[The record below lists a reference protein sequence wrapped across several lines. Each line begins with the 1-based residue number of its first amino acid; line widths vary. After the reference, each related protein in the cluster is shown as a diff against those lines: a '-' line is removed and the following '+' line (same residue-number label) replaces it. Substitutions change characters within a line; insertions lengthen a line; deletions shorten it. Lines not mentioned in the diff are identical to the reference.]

1 METKYNNEF
10 VVDKIINL
18 GKDEFEDIKNV
29 FSKKET
35 KEVKFIFDKKRN
47 YEDDEILRLFLK
59 ILDVNEKQDEPK
71 DLVLVNAGQGIYDL
85 VKNLRNL
92 RNFRKEIL
100 EGVSLWQQQV
110 ILILRTI
117 LKNIL
122 KKWYK
127 IVNH

>member
-29 FSKKET
+29 FSKKES

-100 EGVSLWQQQV
+100 EGVSL
-110 ILILRTI
+110 
-117 LKNIL
+117 
-122 KKWYK
+122 
-127 IVNH
+127 